1 MLCRMFSSIPGFDPL
16 DASRT
21 SPPSGENQKCLQTL
35 PVSPGRAALGW
46 GGVGLGLTM
55 SPSAWPS
62 SPSSA

>member
-46 GGVGLGLTM
+46 GGVGWG
-55 SPSAWPS
+55 WG
-62 SPSSA
+62 